1 MLIKK
6 LFNEDAGNL
15 QGGTATPN
23 GNEGAP
29 TSGVNNS
36 TSSTSQDESGAKQEV
51 KFNQN
56 QVNSIVGERLDRFKK
71 SFYESLGVK
80 NDEELNALVAN
91 AKSYLDTKEE
101 LNSLRQEKLFNS
113 QGVKLEKSEDIN
125 FYFKGKGLDLN
136 ENNLKK
142 ELETHPEWKSEKV
155 RVTPFG
161 TQPDNKGDD
170 KGEEEKAIASKMFG
184 VKL

>member
-1 MLIKK
+1 MLIRK
-6 LFNEDAGNL
+6 LFNNDAGEN
-15 QGGTATPN
+15 GGTATPN
-23 GNEGAP
+23 GNGEGNKMT
-29 TSGVNNS
+29 TSVDNKSTPSTDLNKENGVKF
-36 TSSTSQDESGAKQEV
+36 SQD
-51 KFNQN
+51 
-56 QVNSIVGERLDRFKK
+56 QVNSIVGERLERQKK

-80 NDEELNALVAN
+80 NEEELNALVAS
-91 AKSYLDTKEE
+91 AKSYNDTKNE

-113 QGVKLEKSEDIN
+113 QGVKLEKSEDIT

-136 ENNLKK
+136 EDNLKK

-155 RVTPFG
+155 SITPFG

-170 KGEEEKAIASKMFG
+170 KGEDEKALASKMFG